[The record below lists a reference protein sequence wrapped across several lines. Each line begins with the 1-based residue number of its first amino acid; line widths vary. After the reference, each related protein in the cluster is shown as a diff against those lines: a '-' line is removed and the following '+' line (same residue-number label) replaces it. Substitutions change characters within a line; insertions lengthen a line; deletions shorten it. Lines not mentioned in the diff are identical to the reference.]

1 VVGCY
6 GIWQAEPVARKT
18 KVAGI
23 APRPHTPRLV
33 AVIAFDGVV
42 LADLSTACELFGL
55 ARGADGSPAY
65 EVRVC
70 GLTSRVESRYAS
82 LVVPWRLAS
91 LRAAHTVLVPGV
103 ERLDCALPSGVLRGI
118 RAAVDRGARVASIC
132 SGAFVLAATGALDGL
147 KATTHWACAAELARR
162 HPLVEVDPD
171 VLYVDNGRI
180 LTSAGAAAGFDLCLH
195 MVRQDLGAER
205 AAFVARAAVMPL
217 ERTGGQA
224 QFIAHEQAP
233 RDATSMGALL
243 AWLDQNLSG
252 DLSLAAIARRAAM
265 SARSLSRHFRARVGT
280 TPALWVARA
289 RVRRAQRVL
298 ETTDHSI
305 ERIAMEVGFGS
316 ATVLRA
322 QFAEVVGTSPHLYR
336 RQFHLRAVTAERPL
350 AARGRGIGGRQR
362 CVRSG
367 FDQVPAQARR
377 ASPGR
382 HGEKE

>member
-1 VVGCY
+1 M
-6 GIWQAEPVARKT
+6 
-18 KVAGI
+18 
-23 APRPHTPRLV
+23 

-55 ARGADGSPAY
+55 ARAADGTAAY

-70 GLTSRVESRYAS
+70 ALTSVVVSTYAN

-103 ERLDCALPSGVLRGI
+103 ERLDREIPAGVLRAI

-162 HPLVEVDPD
+162 HPLVDVDPD

-205 AAFVARAAVMPL
+205 AAAVARAAVMPL

-233 RDATSMGALL
+233 GGTTSLSALL
-243 AWLDQNLSG
+243 EWLEKNLSG

-265 SARSLSRHFRARVGT
+265 SARSLSRHFRAQVGT

-298 ETTDHSI
+298 ETTDHSV
-305 ERIAMEVGFGS
+305 ERIATDVGFGS

-322 QFAEVVGTSPHLYR
+322 QFGDVVGTSPQMYR
-336 RQFHLRAVTAERPL
+336 RQFRLRA
-350 AARGRGIGGRQR
+350 
-362 CVRSG
+362 S
-367 FDQVPAQARR
+367 
-377 ASPGR
+377 
-382 HGEKE
+382 